1 MIFFFSACFRAMEIK
16 VSHIHFLLITGVR
29 MAQELLRGVEQL
41 LDSEMG
47 ELRRRTA
54 AMSSRIRLLGRS
66 DAASDSASSISSPSS
81 STSSGNCSS
90 SGRSSSS
97 GKSPDV
103 HTTHIIVTTLEDE
116 SANVK
121 PLRNIKPNPSHTC
134 KYPEPTP
141 GTVVASRARSEP
153 PFQGEEGLY
162 RARSCPGLPR
172 PTGNSEGNETVS
184 ALVPDLQLVRL
195 RGSRPQASREKFLNR
210 YSCGAL
216 DAHQPTSASAFESCP
231 DFGNLRQC
239 VREGDSIHSSS
250 SSLSS
255 THSSFTRLLEVS

>member
-1 MIFFFSACFRAMEIK
+1 
-16 VSHIHFLLITGVR
+16 

-66 DAASDSASSISSPSS
+66 DAASDSTSSISSPSVS
-81 STSSGNCSS
+81 SSSRSSSGNSS
-90 SGRSSSS
+90 GSGRSRGSA
-97 GKSPDV
+97 KTPPNV
-103 HTTHIIVTTLEDE
+103 HTTHIIVTTLEDDQT
-116 SANVK
+116 SKSGKDLKLK
-121 PLRNIKPNPSHTC
+121 PCPTSKYSTPSQDNYVTN
-134 KYPEPTP
+134 
-141 GTVVASRARSEP
+141 RARSEP
-153 PFQGEEGLY
+153 PFPGEEGLY

-172 PTGNSEGNETVS
+172 TSGSSEGNETVS
-184 ALVPDLQLVRL
+184 ALVPDLQMVRL

-216 DAHQPTSASAFESCP
+216 DAHQPTSTSAFESCP

-255 THSSFTRLLEVS
+255 PHSSFTRLLQVS

>member
-1 MIFFFSACFRAMEIK
+1 
-16 VSHIHFLLITGVR
+16 

-66 DAASDSASSISSPSS
+66 DTSSDSGSSISSPSIGS
-81 STSSGNCSS
+81 SSGNSS
-90 SGRSSSS
+90 ASGTSRGSA
-97 GKSPDV
+97 KSPPNV
-103 HTTHIIVTTLEDE
+103 HTTHIIVTTLEDNE
-116 SANVK
+116 STK
-121 PLRNIKPNPSHTC
+121 SGKDLKTKLSPTS
-134 KYPEPTP
+134 KYPVPTQDNL
-141 GTVVASRARSEP
+141 VSSRARSEP
-153 PFQGEEGLY
+153 PFPAEEGLY

-172 PTGNSEGNETVS
+172 TSGSSEGHETVS
-184 ALVPDLQLVRL
+184 ALVPDLQMVRL

-216 DAHQPTSASAFESCP
+216 DAHHPTSASAFESCP

-255 THSSFTRLLEVS
+255 PHSSFTRLLQVS